1 MADTTT
7 LEDIINSFHTH
18 PLVQKAFPEG
28 LEVAWFE
35 SALAYYELEINE
47 LDYDDTER
55 QFNSKLNKSVIYT
68 LGLLMYIEYL
78 TRELDRIQKLNGFH
92 GKDIQLTGS
101 DESKRTT
108 KANLELEL
116 ERSNQLLHKQKVH
129 GYNN

>member
-1 MADTTT
+1 
-7 LEDIINSFHTH
+7 
-18 PLVQKAFPEG
+18 
-28 LEVAWFE
+28 
-35 SALAYYELEINE
+35 
-47 LDYDDTER
+47 
-55 QFNSKLNKSVIYT
+55 
-68 LGLLMYIEYL
+68 MYIEYL